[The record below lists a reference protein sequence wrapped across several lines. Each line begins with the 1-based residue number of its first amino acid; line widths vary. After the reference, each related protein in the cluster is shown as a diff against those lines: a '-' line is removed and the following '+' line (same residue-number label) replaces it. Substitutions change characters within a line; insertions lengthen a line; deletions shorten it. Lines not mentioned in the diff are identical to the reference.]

1 MRKLEGK
8 EVLIMEININ
18 EQTPSIKLI
27 RGQKNSYG
35 FEIKVFGKDMNKV
48 LEQLKQVN
56 DRLVTEYCDGDGD
69 A

>member
-1 MRKLEGK
+1 
-8 EVLIMEININ
+8 MEINIQ

-35 FEIKVFGKDMNKV
+35 FEIKVFGKDMDKV

-56 DRLVTEYCDGDGD
+56 DRLVEQYCGGDGNE
-69 A
+69 

>member
-1 MRKLEGK
+1 
-8 EVLIMEININ
+8 MEININ

-35 FEIKVFGKDMNKV
+35 FEIKVYGQDMDKV

-56 DRLVTEYCDGDGD
+56 DRLVEQYCGGDSNDGE
-69 A
+69 

>member
-1 MRKLEGK
+1 
-8 EVLIMEININ
+8 MEININ

-35 FEIKVFGKDMNKV
+35 FEIKVYGQDMDKL

-56 DRLVTEYCDGDGD
+56 DKLVEEYCGGEEK
-69 A
+69 

>member
-1 MRKLEGK
+1 M
-8 EVLIMEININ
+8 EVSIN

-35 FEIKVFGKDMNKV
+35 WEIKVFGKDIDKV

-56 DRLVTEYCDGDGD
+56 EELSAEYCGGDD
-69 A
+69 K

>member
-1 MRKLEGK
+1 
-8 EVLIMEININ
+8 MEININ

-35 FEIKVFGKDMNKV
+35 FEIKIFGKDMDKV

-56 DRLVTEYCDGDGD
+56 NRLVEEYCGGD
-69 A
+69 ANG

>member
-1 MRKLEGK
+1 MV
-8 EVLIMEININ
+8 EVSIN

-35 FEIKVFGKDMNKV
+35 FEIKVFGKDMDKV

-56 DRLVTEYCDGDGD
+56 DRLVEEYCRGEENE
-69 A
+69 

>member
-1 MRKLEGK
+1 MRRLEK
-8 EVLIMEININ
+8 QEVLVMEININ

-35 FEIKVFGKDMNKV
+35 FEIKIFGKDMDKV

-56 DRLVTEYCDGDGD
+56 ESLVEQYCSGD
-69 A
+69 ANE

>member
-1 MRKLEGK
+1 M
-8 EVLIMEININ
+8 EVNIN

-35 FEIKVFGKDMNKV
+35 FEIKVFGKDMDKV

-56 DRLVTEYCDGDGD
+56 DRLVEQYCRGGENE
-69 A
+69 